1 MAIVRGCR
9 RATFILVCRALS
21 TNVSSDDLVLH
32 TYPIMG
38 LYGLGITFCGVF
50 TKRMRVLSI
59 YRYLGVAN
67 ER

>member
-32 TYPIMG
+32 TYPV
-38 LYGLGITFCGVF
+38 YGLGITFCGVF

>member
-32 TYPIMG
+32 T